1 MVKSIAMAK
10 EIVVVT
16 ENKIGILA
24 DIAKKLAEIGINIEA
39 IAGHNLPDNIATLML
54 ITSDNARALDALKT
68 TGHKPVKESEVILM
82 ELENKV
88 GALKEVT
95 EKLAANKIDIRYIY
109 ATTCSSNC
117 PSRLVFATADN
128 AKAVTVL
135 KK

>member
-1 MVKSIAMAK
+1 MVKSIAMAR

-24 DIAKKLAEIGINIEA
+24 DIAKKMAENGINIEA
-39 IAGHNLPDNIATLML
+39 IAGYNLPDNIAKLML
-54 ITSDNARALDALKT
+54 ITSDNGRALDALKT
-68 TGHKPVKESEVILM
+68 NGHKPVKESEVILI

-95 EKLAANKIDIRYIY
+95 EKLAENKIDIKYMY
-109 ATTCSSNC
+109 ATTCGSNC
-117 PSRLVFATADN
+117 PSRIVFATTDN
-128 AKAVTVL
+128 ARTVTVL